1 MPFEKGNNLGKGR
14 PQGKPNKTTQEI
26 KQMFQCLLEDNINT
40 LQDDL
45 KGLEPKDRIKAIL
58 DLAKLVLPS
67 KQEHEI
73 STTNLAMPTIIVND
87 ANTQQAFEELKRMFE
102 DEQLN

>member
-14 PQGKPNKTTQEI
+14 PQGKPNKTTHEI
-26 KQMFQCLLEDNINT
+26 KQMFQCLLEDNISA

-73 STTNLAMPTIIVND
+73 SGMNIDLSNLTS
-87 ANTQQAFEELKRMFE
+87 EEIKKLLNE
-102 DEQLN
+102 D